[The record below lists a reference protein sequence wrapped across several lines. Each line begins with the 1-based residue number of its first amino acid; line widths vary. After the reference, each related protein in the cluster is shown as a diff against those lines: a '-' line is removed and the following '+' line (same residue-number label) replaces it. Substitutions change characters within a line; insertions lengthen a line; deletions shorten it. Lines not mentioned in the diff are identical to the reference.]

1 MDDIMQLL
9 KKLPLG
15 LRNEIMELPLEIRDH
30 IEEIRLYINQPL
42 IITSK
47 GTRYK
52 MSGPLTNKI
61 CSSTVDNVFHSI
73 LDHSAYAYQEEL
85 KKGYVT
91 LEGGHRIGICG
102 RTVVEAGEIKS
113 IKDISSLNI
122 RRSREWIGVS
132 DKILPHI
139 FDAGGRFMHTLIV
152 SPPMCGK
159 TTLLRDVIRNLAG
172 LGYRVGV
179 CDERSEIAGC
189 HHGQPSF
196 DLGLG
201 TDVLDGCPKDE
212 GMIMLIRAMSPDV
225 IATDEIGKA
234 EDLYGI
240 EAALCAGIKLIT
252 TIHGKDYGELLRS
265 GIGALVEKGIFQRI
279 LYLSNIPAI
288 GTVIR
293 ISDGLNQTVSV

>member
-1 MDDIMQLL
+1 MSNIMQLL
-9 KKLPLG
+9 KKLPSG
-15 LRNEIMELPLEIRDH
+15 LRNEIMELPWEIKNH

-42 IITSK
+42 IVTAK
-47 GTRYK
+47 GVRYK
-52 MSGPLTNKI
+52 MAGPLTNKI
-61 CSSTVDNVFHSI
+61 NASTVDNVFHSI

-91 LEGGHRIGICG
+91 IEGGHRVGVCG

-122 RRSREWIGVS
+122 RRSCEWPGVS
-132 DKILPHI
+132 DKILPKV
-139 FDAGGRFMHTLIV
+139 FDASGGFLHTLIV

-159 TTLLRDVIRNLAG
+159 TTLLRDLIRNLAG
-172 LGYRVGV
+172 LGYRIGV
-179 CDERSEIAGC
+179 CDERSEIAGSYR
-189 HHGQPSF
+189 GQPSF

-201 TDVLDGCPKDE
+201 TDVLDGCPKGE

-225 IATDEIGKA
+225 IATDEIGKT
-234 EDLYGI
+234 EDIYGI

-252 TIHGKDYGELLRS
+252 TIHGKNYEELIRS
-265 GIGALVEKGIFQRI
+265 GIGTLVQNGIFQRI
-279 LYLSNIPAI
+279 LYLSNVPAI

-293 ISDGLNQTVSV
+293 ISDGENQDISI